1 MLREELYHPVVSH
14 FPIALLSLVPF
25 VGLGRLMKKENIIKN
40 CEFLFR
46 VFLYLGLT
54 SYLVTLYLGD
64 LSLEI
69 IKSQLPKLQA
79 AYHHEDM
86 AYYTLYL
93 FMSVLGI
100 DSLYLNMKDKHWLNY
115 FIIIASFAGLYFLIQ
130 TGHSG
135 ATLVYE
141 YGAAVKPN

>member
-1 MLREELYHPVVSH
+1 MLREELYHPVFSH
-14 FPIALLSLVPF
+14 FPIAFLSVVPF
-25 VGLGRLMKKENIIKN
+25 VGLGRLLLKEKN
-40 CEFLFR
+40 RQTAEFLFR
-46 VFLYLGLT
+46 TFLYSGLVT
-54 SYLVTLYLGD
+54 YLVVLYLGD

-69 IKSQLPKLQA
+69 IKSTLPKLQA

-86 AYYTLYL
+86 AYYTIYL
-93 FMSVLGI
+93 FMGVLGF

-115 FIIIASFAGLYFLIQ
+115 LALIASFAGLYFLIQ

-141 YGAAVKPN
+141 YGAAVKTN